1 METATPKE
9 VSSRTV
15 YDVEEIR
22 QQARQSLEK
31 GAVTGDYRLDL
42 NQAIQMLNEALA
54 TEILCVLRYRHHEI
68 VAKGIDFPQ
77 VSAEFAE
84 HAAEEQEHA
93 MWLAERISQLG
104 GDPDMDPK
112 TIGDRSATEYGG
124 SGSLESMIRDNLV
137 AERVAIEVY
146 RKQIEWF
153 GDADPTTRRL
163 LEKILEQEEEH
174 ANDLADLLPTAE
186 SRSQPAA

>member
-1 METATPKE
+1 
-9 VSSRTV
+9 
-15 YDVEEIR
+15 
-22 QQARQSLEK
+22 
-31 GAVTGDYRLDL
+31 
-42 NQAIQMLNEALA
+42 
-54 TEILCVLRYRHHEI
+54 
-68 VAKGIDFPQ
+68 
-77 VSAEFAE
+77 
-84 HAAEEQEHA
+84 
-93 MWLAERISQLG
+93 
-104 GDPDMDPK
+104 
-112 TIGDRSATEYGG
+112 
-124 SGSLESMIRDNLV
+124 LV